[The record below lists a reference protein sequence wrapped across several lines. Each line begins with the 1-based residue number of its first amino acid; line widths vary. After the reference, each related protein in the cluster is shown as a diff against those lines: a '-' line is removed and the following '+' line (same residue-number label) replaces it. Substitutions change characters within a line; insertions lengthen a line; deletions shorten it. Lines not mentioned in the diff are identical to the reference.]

1 MLTTEQVN
9 AYRERGFVLGGPVL
23 NDEEVEMLRSELD
36 RVIRDWGDESKP
48 QPVLLRNLS
57 GKEEEPVWQIVNIW
71 QASEPFRNL
80 VYHPFIVESVF
91 QLTDAQEIRVWHDQI
106 QYKPSEKG
114 GVNMWHQDSPYW
126 PILQPKDTQITAWVA
141 LDDAD
146 VDNGCMFMVPGSHK
160 WGVQI
165 DFLHTLK
172 HFDDMPSNFQGH
184 AVEVVP
190 CPVPK
195 GWVHF
200 HHPLT
205 WHGSPANRSGRPRR
219 AIAIHYMTERTW
231 YDSQGDHVMK
241 PFVKVAHGEK
251 LQGEHFPLV
260 GKR

>member
-1 MLTTEQVN
+1 MLTAERIREYQ
-9 AYRERGFVLGGPVL
+9 ERGFVLGGPVL
-23 NDEEVEMLRSELD
+23 NDEQVDVLRAEID
-36 RVIRDWGDESKP
+36 RVIRDWGDKSKP
-48 QPVLLRNLS
+48 QPVLLRNLT
-57 GKEEEPVWQIVNIW
+57 GKDEEPVWQIVNIW
-71 QASEPFRNL
+71 EASEPFRQL
-80 VYHPFIVESVF
+80 LFHPFIVEAIF
-91 QLTDAQEIRVWHDQI
+91 QLTQAQEIRVWHDQI
-106 QYKPSEKG
+106 QYKPSGKG

-126 PILQPKDTQITAWVA
+126 PILQPKDAQITAWVA
-141 LDDAD
+141 LDDVD
-146 VDNGCMFMVPGSHK
+146 VDNGCMFMVPSSHK

-172 HFDDMPSNFQGH
+172 HFDDMPSNFQGQT
-184 AVEVVP
+184 VETVP

-241 PFVKVAHGEK
+241 PFVEVGHGEK